1 MQNIF
6 NLTDT
11 NELIKRINNLTPNT
25 QPQWGKMNVVQMLAH
40 CNVTYEMIFEN
51 NFPKPT
57 GIKKLILKY
66 IIKNIVVGE
75 KPYKKGIP
83 TAPQFIITDS
93 REFEVEKNRLIH
105 YINKVQQLGEN
116 FFDGKE
122 SHSFGKLTKQQWNN
136 MLSKHL
142 NHHLAQFGV

>member
-1 MQNIF
+1 
-6 NLTDT
+6 
-11 NELIKRINNLTPNT
+11 
-25 QPQWGKMNVVQMLAH
+25 
-40 CNVTYEMIFEN
+40 
-51 NFPKPT
+51 
-57 GIKKLILKY
+57 
-66 IIKNIVVGE
+66 
-75 KPYKKGIP
+75 
-83 TAPQFIITDS
+83 FIITDS

-136 MLSKHL
+136 MLGKHL